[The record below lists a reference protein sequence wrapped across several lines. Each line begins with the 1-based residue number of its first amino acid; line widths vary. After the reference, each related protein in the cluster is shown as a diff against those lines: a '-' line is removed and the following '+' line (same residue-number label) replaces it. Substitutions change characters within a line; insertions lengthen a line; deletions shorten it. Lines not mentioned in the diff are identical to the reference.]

1 MSRQCWIMVVWV
13 LSVSIAGCATSEF
26 FTVTIYDSPQ
36 RVVRLQTKSLD
47 DTEGGYSHPASVS
60 VEQMTRVLTGL
71 FTEVGDTPFSRS
83 GTRHRAFSD
92 SEIKFFAPLFVRG
105 LEQATP
111 EEVVT
116 FFETA
121 EISDQQEAT
130 TSGGV
135 FVRENGLY
143 IIMSNHGVKTAIWQ
157 DNDQYESPQRL
168 SPLEPMAPEPG
179 RLVFEPAEFMLPLEE
194 NTWLDTLKG
203 KPWHAAV
210 KYLELPEE

>member
-1 MSRQCWIMVVWV
+1 MSRKIAIVFVLV
-13 LSVSIAGCATSEF
+13 LSLSVVGCATSEF
-26 FTVTIYDSPQ
+26 FTVTIYDSPE
-36 RVVRLQTKSLD
+36 RVVRLQTKSLE
-47 DTEGGYSHPASVS
+47 DTGGGYSHPASIS

-71 FTEVGDTPFSRS
+71 YVEVGYTPFSKS
-83 GTRHRAFSD
+83 GTRRKAFSD

-121 EISDQQEAT
+121 EISDLQEAT

-135 FVRENGLY
+135 FVREDALY
-143 IIMSNHGVKTAIWQ
+143 IILSNHGVKTAIWK
-157 DNDQYESPQRL
+157 DNDQYEPPQRL

-179 RLVFEPAEFMLPLEE
+179 RLVFEPAEFMLPLKE
-194 NTWLDTLKG
+194 NNWVDTLKG

-210 KYLELPEE
+210 KYLALSE

>member
-1 MSRQCWIMVVWV
+1 MFVLVFS
-13 LSVSIAGCATSEF
+13 LSVISCARSEF

-36 RVVRLQTKSLD
+36 RVVRLQTKSIED
-47 DTEGGYSHPASVS
+47 AGGGYSHPASVS
-60 VEQMTRVLTGL
+60 VEQMTSALTGL
-71 FTEVGDTPFSRS
+71 YVEVGSTPFSKS
-83 GTRHRAFSD
+83 GTRRRAFSD
-92 SEIKFFAPLFVRG
+92 AEIKFFAPLFVRG

-121 EISDQQEAT
+121 EISDLQEAT

-135 FVRENGLY
+135 FVREKALY
-143 IIMSNHGVKTAIWQ
+143 IIMSNHAVKTAIWQ

-179 RLVFEPAEFMLPLEE
+179 RLVFEPEEFMIPVEE
-194 NTWLDTLKG
+194 NDWVDALKG

-210 KYLELPEE
+210 KYLELP